1 MYEDNLNDPNMDAVG
16 TDQDANAYLDNTDDQ
31 DADAQSTP
39 SKSEEQL
46 RQERAT
52 AVREAIN
59 NSKKLKEARAEKEY
73 LSYENKV
80 LRNPDS
86 LIEVYEKN
94 PAMADEIARNNWGIS
109 YQELIQKASSQ
120 ENTKNTAD
128 WDENAIEQMVRKTLE
143 KEKERT
149 EKEKI
154 EDLPVQF
161 FLETDIDP
169 RGPTFKTIMKEYQ
182 EFQPKSVK
190 QAEKLLNM
198 LYLQHTQAEE
208 EDMVTFSPP
217 TIGRKS
223 SAGNMQ
229 QPTNKRQVSSELRT
243 YMESKYGKEKVNK
256 FLKKS

>member
-16 TDQDANAYLDNTDDQ
+16 TDQDANAYLDNTDDN

-52 AVREAIN
+52 AVREAVN

-73 LSYENKV
+73 LALENQV

-86 LIEVYEKN
+86 LLEVYEKN
-94 PAMADEIARNNWGIS
+94 PKIADEIARNNWGVS
-109 YQELIQKASSQ
+109 YEELIAQASKQ
-120 ENTKNTAD
+120 EKSKNTSD

-143 KEKERT
+143 KERERT

-161 FLETDIDP
+161 FLETQIDP
-169 RGPTFKTIMKEYQ
+169 RGPTFKAIMKEYQ

-198 LYLQHTQAEE
+198 LYLQHTQTE
-208 EDMVTFSPP
+208 EDVVTFTPP
-217 TIGRKS
+217 SIGRKS
-223 SAGNMQ
+223 PTGNMQ
-229 QPTNKRQVSSELRT
+229 QPSQKRQVSGELRA
-243 YMESKYGKEKVNK
+243 YMEAKYGKDKVQK
-256 FLKKS
+256 FLKS